1 MTNQNIA
8 NWLKSQID
16 VGDGISV
23 GAIDESKS
31 SFIGVYDSKS
41 AGKQRVCI
49 GGKSATK
56 YQTKNVVILVHWTN
70 TPTVAEQ
77 KAQEISKLI
86 HGLSSVEMDGIKVVA
101 SDASAPS
108 WGGRDSKS
116 ICEYIVNVKIE
127 YERDVE

>member
-1 MTNQNIA
+1 M
-8 NWLKSQID
+8 
-16 VGDGISV
+16 
-23 GAIDESKS
+23 
-31 SFIGVYDSKS
+31 
-41 AGKQRVCI
+41 
-49 GGKSATK
+49 
-56 YQTKNVVILVHWTN
+56 
-70 TPTVAEQ
+70 
-77 KAQEISKLI
+77 I

>member
-31 SFIGVYDSKS
+31 RFIGVYDSKS

-56 YQTKNVVILVHWTN
+56 YQTKNVVSLFIGQTTLLLR
-70 TPTVAEQ
+70 
-77 KAQEISKLI
+77 SKN
-86 HGLSSVEMDGIKVVA
+86 H
-101 SDASAPS
+101 
-108 WGGRDSKS
+108 RKS
-116 ICEYIVNVKIE
+116 QN
-127 YERDVE
+127 